1 MTVVDSCGY
10 SCNWGAS
17 ADGRR
22 ALYMYQLTAVVNVSA
37 GFSLELETQRR
48 KFVFYFFSFFFLVF
62 FLWNVVF
69 KRGINWSPLL
79 HCLLPV
85 CDRFPCLTTKVWLRV
100 ARKLSLNL
108 SGTSYQYVA
117 KLRRTRKTDK
127 LNPEN
132 AGAIHKQKVQKVT
145 SKKKMSNE
153 VRFEPEPARFQVQTA
168 TSWARTAMTEDCDT
182 TTGIVN

>member
-1 MTVVDSCGY
+1 MVRDIQDIRPFLLWPIPWSCVIR
-10 SCNWGAS
+10 SCDHSYVLGA
-17 ADGRR
+17 AH
-22 ALYMYQLTAVVNVSA
+22 Y
-37 GFSLELETQRR
+37 
-48 KFVFYFFSFFFLVF
+48 
-62 FLWNVVF
+62 
-69 KRGINWSPLL
+69 
-79 HCLLPV
+79 LLPV

-117 KLRRTRKTDK
+117 KPRRTRKTDK

-153 VRFEPEPARFQVQTA
+153 VRFEPGPARFQVLTA
-168 TSWARTAMTEDCDT
+168 TSWARTAMTEDCET
-182 TTGIVN
+182 TTGIVNKCNSVKNVRVDTDYVCRTITEGFTKYDIWSFKYQSKQINSGSWK